1 MEKVG
6 EDLGVSE
13 DEKNEMFDKFFE
25 EKLGTVE
32 IVFVKPITQFCRN
45 RKVEQAT
52 ICNDTAAMALS
63 PGAQ

>member
-52 ICNDTAAMALS
+52 NCK
-63 PGAQ
+63 